1 MPSGNQESKLSNVFL
16 SGPSFLKS
24 HSIIL
29 LADGRMD
36 RRQHAIGSV
45 HSSLFSAWRF
55 LFFSFLFSLL
65 LFGQKASALIEWSL
79 QREPFPTVYLMLKVK
94 ATEVSPAGLQSPEQT
109 APSAHVWTRTCRAV
123 GVCDVLEA
131 HLSTLS

>member
-29 LADGRMD
+29 LADGRTD
-36 RRQHAIGSV
+36 GNTPSGLFTAAF
-45 HSSLFSAWRF
+45 SLLGA
-55 LFFSFLFSLL
+55 FFSFLFSLL

-94 ATEVSPAGLQSPEQT
+94 AAEVSPAGPESGTDRSFSARLDQDLQSCG
-109 APSAHVWTRTCRAV
+109 S
-123 GVCDVLEA
+123 L
-131 HLSTLS
+131 

>member
-1 MPSGNQESKLSNVFL
+1 MDGRTDGNTPSGLFTAAFS
-16 SGPSFLKS
+16 
-24 HSIIL
+24 L
-29 LADGRMD
+29 LGAF
-36 RRQHAIGSV
+36 
-45 HSSLFSAWRF
+45 FSF
-55 LFFSFLFSLL
+55 LFFSLFSLL

-94 ATEVSPAGLQSPEQT
+94 AAEVSPAGPQSPEQT

-123 GVCDVLEA
+123 GVCDVLA